1 MGVMFG
7 EISDIYP
14 SNKCRKEH
22 RFEHRLMYEQIYIWF
37 MKSSYNIKIG
47 SDLNDELIIFS
58 CMDARSHELI

>member
-1 MGVMFG
+1 
-7 EISDIYP
+7 
-14 SNKCRKEH
+14 
-22 RFEHRLMYEQIYIWF
+22 MYEQIYIWF